1 MQQNCINALRKIVRN
16 PFSVHHSKRQCAEM
30 EKRKF
35 QKSSKPFMNIMATIG
50 DFGGDG
56 KGGSQRE
63 GNDGG
68 GADDSNRE
76 GTATGGDSV
85 PLEFHPE
92 AKPLGRE
99 TLKKE
104 DMLAMIEAR
113 GLLDDRDWNVN
124 DHHAI
129 ANILVGRSLDINP
142 TNPAD
147 EPLMQLA
154 NRIGNEY
161 ERSGYF
167 LQLLEPPCVIFHS
180 LQMAPAAQ
188 NDEKETSKYMLGDTL
203 IDWQTS
209 NNDGILD
216 NANRAILSA
225 AGSAHSNIG
234 MVGCAVTS
242 PIPTDPLNIA
252 CRNAAERQQLVALI
266 KQEMEMRVPGSAKKL
281 PYTFVNTTIPINYN
295 P

>member
-1 MQQNCINALRKIVRN
+1 
-16 PFSVHHSKRQCAEM
+16 
-30 EKRKF
+30 
-35 QKSSKPFMNIMATIG
+35 MATIG
-50 DFGGDG
+50 NFGGDG
-56 KGGSQRE
+56 NGGSMR
-63 GNDGG
+63 GDNDGG
-68 GADDSNRE
+68 GTDDLNPE

-92 AKPLGRE
+92 AKPLVRE
-99 TLKKE
+99 ALKKE
-104 DMLAMIEAR
+104 DILDLIEAR

-142 TNPAD
+142 TVSAD

-154 NRIGNEY
+154 NRIGGEY

-167 LQLLEPPCVIFHS
+167 LQLMEPPCAIFHS

-188 NDEKETSKYMLGDTL
+188 NDEKEASKYMLGDTL

-242 PIPTDPLNIA
+242 PFPASSPVAMQLN
-252 CRNAAERQQLVALI
+252 ETSWL
-266 KQEMEMRVPGSAKKL
+266 
-281 PYTFVNTTIPINYN
+281 T
-295 P
+295 